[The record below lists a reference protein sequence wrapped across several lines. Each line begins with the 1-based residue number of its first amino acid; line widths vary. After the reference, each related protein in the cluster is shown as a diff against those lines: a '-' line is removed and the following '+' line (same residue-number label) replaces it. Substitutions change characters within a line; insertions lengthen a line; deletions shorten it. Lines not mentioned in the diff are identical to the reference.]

1 MFRWYKELQAEEKR
15 SFWACFAGWA
25 TDALDVQIYSFVIP
39 ALISLWNLSKS
50 DAGLIATST
59 LLLSAFGGWI
69 AGALAD
75 RIGRV
80 QMLQITIAWF
90 SVFTCLSGFAA
101 DFSQLL
107 VSRGLQGLG
116 FGGEWAAGSVL
127 MAEVIR
133 NEHRGKVVGIVQSAW
148 SIGWAVAAL
157 VATGLFQ
164 FLPPEYKAAEACT
177 PINLR
182 RACNVRHRFKTR
194 ARAGFHMSHIA
205 EV

>member
-1 MFRWYKELQAEEKR
+1 MFRRLGYRCLGRPNLQL
-15 SFWACFAGWA
+15 C
-25 TDALDVQIYSFVIP
+25 
-39 ALISLWNLSKS
+39 N
-50 DAGLIATST
+50 
-59 LLLSAFGGWI
+59 
-69 AGALAD
+69 
-75 RIGRV
+75 
-80 QMLQITIAWF
+80 
-90 SVFTCLSGFAA
+90 SG
-101 DFSQLL
+101 
-107 VSRGLQGLG
+107 
-116 FGGEWAAGSVL
+116 
-127 MAEVIR
+127 VIR